1 MKTLLSVLLLFVA
14 VSLNAQTSTEL
25 IGKWKLVSWKTKKG
39 KEKDIKDYFKTDQ
52 VFQVFKED
60 GKFESVI
67 DDKIHNG
74 KWKLSGDNKELTV
87 ESMLIPTTF
96 SIDYFDSKKRI
107 ISTPQLGT
115 LEYTKVSDE

>member
-74 KWKLSGDNKELTV
+74 KWKLSDDNKELII
-87 ESMLIPTTF
+87 ETTLLTTKF
-96 SIDYFDSKKRI
+96 SINYFDSKKRI
-107 ISTPQLGT
+107 IFTPQMGT